1 MPEYRWK
8 VTLLPEGMLIWNCQ
22 QLFWRIPWLLWSL
35 HPTECPNFDTESHG
49 CGYLYI
55 LWENRFPP
63 RNRFFF
69 PLYFWG
75 YPRYLAMPQKWVEEL
90 LWQSKKTQNRLVFA
104 DHTHYCY
111 LSLFFTTVEDCSCDF
126 HIAKYQ
132 GHSQRVQTNASLT
145 ILTVYWFSLW
155 NLCCFSAGPPTVA
168 LTASPT
174 GGSRWHKSVGPDA
187 EWSPPMHL
195 CFQKPHLSPLQ
206 DNQPDLIEIPHT
218 KPESP
223 ASPALLLAV
232 LFIYYFINNSKCKS
246 LEQMLRE
253 KKGRRRTGGRWGG
266 VGGIER
272 KKKHKCR
279 TKQPSWSTFA
289 TGSQWSHPVFLWGC
303 VWTKRSLKLGY
314 STVLWHHYGHY

>member
-8 VTLLPEGMLIWNCQ
+8 VTQLSEGMLIWNCQ

-69 PLYFWG
+69 FFYSFFFWG
-75 YPRYLAMPQKWVEEL
+75 YPRNSAMPQKWAEEL
-90 LWQSKKTQNRLVFA
+90 LWQSKKDAQNRLVFA
-104 DHTHYCY
+104 DHTRCCFM
-111 LSLFFTTVEDCSCDF
+111 LLFFAAVEDCSCDF
-126 HIAKYQ
+126 HIAKYR

-195 CFQKPHLSPLQ
+195 RFQKPHPS
-206 DNQPDLIEIPHT
+206 PDLIEIPHT
-218 KPESP
+218 RPESP
-223 ASPALLLAV
+223 ASPTLLLAV
-232 LFIYYFINNSKCKS
+232 FFKIYYSINNTKCKS
-246 LEQMLRE
+246 PEQMLRE
-253 KKGRRRTGGRWGG
+253 KKIGEERRTGGWWRGR
-266 VGGIER
+266 VGG
-272 KKKHKCR
+272 
-279 TKQPSWSTFA
+279 
-289 TGSQWSHPVFLWGC
+289 GG
-303 VWTKRSLKLGY
+303 
-314 STVLWHHYGHY
+314 